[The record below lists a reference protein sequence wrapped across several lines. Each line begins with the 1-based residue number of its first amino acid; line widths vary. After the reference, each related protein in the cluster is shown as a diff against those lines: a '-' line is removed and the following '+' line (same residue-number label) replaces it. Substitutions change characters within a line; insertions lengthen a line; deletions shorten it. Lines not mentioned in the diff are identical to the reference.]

1 MFKKIF
7 RKPSPIF
14 HHWQSM
20 ISLSQQISTSTFSF
34 DTHDCTKQAQLLSEN
49 ILLLSEKKLVLP
61 FDREDI
67 SILTQNIFTL
77 TTELIKASSNVQHL
91 RNLPLK
97 LSLKVLP
104 SSLDIVQMIHSAL
117 NHLET
122 SLFDLKNGKPTCEP
136 IHEISQLQYKAL
148 SMHIE
153 STSTILKEA
162 SVCDKEILNAF
173 LTTWHTQKKLLSVLE
188 SANQVV
194 WHIQRIQIKYC

>member
-1 MFKKIF
+1 
-7 RKPSPIF
+7 
-14 HHWQSM
+14 M
-20 ISLSQQISTSTFSF
+20 ISLSQQISTSTFSL
-34 DTHDCTKQAQLLSEN
+34 DIQDYIKQAQSLAESILS
-49 ILLLSEKKLVLP
+49 LSEKKLILP

-67 SILTQNIFTL
+67 SILTQNMLRL
-77 TTELIKASSNVQHL
+77 TTELIKASANVQHL

-104 SSLDIVQMIHSAL
+104 SSLDLVQIIHSAL

-122 SLFDLKNGKPTCEP
+122 SLLDLKNGKSTCEP

-153 STSTILKEA
+153 STSTVLKET
-162 SVCDKEILNAF
+162 SMCDKEILNAF

-194 WHIQRIQIKYC
+194 WHIQRIQLKYC